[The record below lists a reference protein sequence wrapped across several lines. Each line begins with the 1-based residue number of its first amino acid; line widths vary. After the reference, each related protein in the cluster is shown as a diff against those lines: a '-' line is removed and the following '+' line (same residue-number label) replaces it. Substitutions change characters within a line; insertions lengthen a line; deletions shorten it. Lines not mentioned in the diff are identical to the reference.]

1 MGSRRAVFRV
11 AMPLFAWTL
20 CVFPAGSSA
29 APKMPRVSPAGSV
42 SLDVGVTTLRVD
54 YHRPGVKGRSIWGGV
69 VPYGQVWRLGANN
82 ATTLSFNSPVKIGG
96 TEVPAGT
103 YALFALPTAE
113 RWTFI
118 LNRQA
123 EQWGAFQHDAKQ
135 DVLRIDAVPE
145 AAPMTE
151 WMQFTLSPAGE
162 SKAEVA
168 VSWEKLRVGFAVE
181 VDVRKAVWAG
191 IDAALAADAKDIDSL
206 VSAARYA
213 VETGERRDEAMRW
226 IDAAIAVKE
235 NYRQFEIKGDL
246 LFAGGRAKEALAM
259 IDQALELG
267 AKAGAS
273 KEALEAMRKK
283 RAQWSGGS

>member
-1 MGSRRAVFRV
+1 MVLRRFASWVV
-11 AMPLFAWTL
+11 MPLFTWML
-20 CVFPAGSSA
+20 CALPSVVNA

-54 YHRPGVKGRSIWGGV
+54 YHRPGVKGRAILGGL

-82 ATTLSFNSPVKIGG
+82 ATTLSFNTPVKIGG
-96 TEVPAGT
+96 SEVAAGT

-123 EQWGAFQHDAKQ
+123 EMWGAFQHDPKQ
-135 DVLRIDAVPE
+135 DVLRIEAVPQ

-151 WMQFTLSPAGE
+151 WMQFSLSPAGE
-162 SKAEVA
+162 GKAEVA
-168 VSWEKLRVGFAVE
+168 VAWEKLRVGFLVE

-191 IDAALAADAKDIDSL
+191 IDAALAANPKDVDSL
-206 VSAARYA
+206 VAGARYA
-213 VETGERRDEAMRW
+213 VETAERRAEGLAW
-226 IDAAIAVKE
+226 IDAAMAVKE
-235 NYRQFEIKGDL
+235 SFRQYEIKGDL
-246 LFAGGRAKEALAM
+246 LRAEGRAKEALSM
-259 IDQALELG
+259 IDRALELG

-273 KEALEAMRKK
+273 KEALEALQKK
-283 RAQWSGGS
+283 RAQWAGGS